1 MSTKEQEEIISDE
14 ATRRDPLRRRA
25 VRRLWRAQTVY
36 ITALVIFAILAVLA
50 HLYAYFSWDVAAS
63 TSVQALPPREFW
75 QRFMRVASLAGDKW
89 IPWTLTTVAA
99 LLFLFF
105 NKRSEAAGIV
115 LSAGGSAL
123 LNSILKKVIARP
135 RPTSELVMVFRPLDT
150 QSFPSGHV
158 TFYVCFFGFLFFTAY
173 ALLPRGSVA
182 RRAALILTALP
193 ILLIGLSRVYL
204 GAHWPSD
211 TIGAYF
217 SSGLWLA
224 FSLDMYRRWKGQA
237 TFKT

>member
-25 VRRLWRAQTVY
+25 VRRLLRAQTIY

-50 HLYAYFSWDVAAS
+50 HVYAYFSWDVIAAN
-63 TSVQALPPREFW
+63 TVQTLPVPGLL
-75 QRFMRVASLAGDKW
+75 RFMRVVSLAGDKW
-89 IPWTLTTVAA
+89 IPWTLTGVAA
-99 LLFLFF
+99 ILFLIF

-123 LNSILKKVIARP
+123 LNTILKKVIARP
-135 RPTSELVMVFRPLDT
+135 RPTSDLVMVFRPLDT

-193 ILLIGLSRVYL
+193 ILLIGVSRVYL

-224 FSLDMYRRWKGQA
+224 FSLDMYRRWKGEA